1 MRKNK
6 IVLLKV
12 PCTCGAK
19 IEVAVNER
27 AARILLASLRGAKS
41 KTLELPFKV
50 LLPGDKG
57 YDREIERSEME
68 ERPS

>member
-1 MRKNK
+1 MRKDR

-12 PCTCGAK
+12 SCTCGAQ

-41 KTLELPFKV
+41 KSLELPFKV

-57 YDREIERSEME
+57 FSE
-68 ERPS
+68 